1 VSPVQRQRPGS
12 DSHLVRRPEPI
23 NTGATAVQAAP
34 QRPSAPASTSRQ
46 TPRRLGVQ
54 TPETDTPRRTAFT
67 WRLAQDEAVLLDG
80 LALRLRG
87 DLGHRLDRATWL
99 IALCRLAADDPAIY
113 AALRAE
119 LEDA

>member
-1 VSPVQRQRPGS
+1 MSRVQRQRPGS

-23 NTGATAVQAAP
+23 STGATAPTAA
-34 QRPSAPASTSRQ
+34 QLPSTARQ

-54 TPETDTPRRTAFT
+54 TSETAAPRRTAFT
-67 WRLAQDEAVLLDG
+67 WRLTPDEAVLLDG
-80 LALRLRG
+80 LALRLRS
-87 DLGHRLDRATWL
+87 DLGHRLDKATWL
-99 IALCRLAADDPAIY
+99 IALCRLAAGNPDIY

>member
-1 VSPVQRQRPGS
+1 MSPVQRQRPGG

-23 NTGATAVQAAP
+23 NTGAAAP
-34 QRPSAPASTSRQ
+34 AAAQLPSATRQ

-54 TPETDTPRRTAFT
+54 TSEPEAPRRTAFT